1 MFETFLLNQLVIDW
15 YILDSL
21 EKGYL
26 YTQLLKLSQKLI
38 FFWVGLDGSCES
50 LWKGWNR
57 LWSTFLRVFLILWGR
72 RLAIWKGL
80 SRSQIDLL
88 DLHSIG
94 RA

>member
-50 LWKGWNR
+50 LRKGWNR
-57 LWSTFLRVFLILWGR
+57 LWSTFLMVFLILWGR